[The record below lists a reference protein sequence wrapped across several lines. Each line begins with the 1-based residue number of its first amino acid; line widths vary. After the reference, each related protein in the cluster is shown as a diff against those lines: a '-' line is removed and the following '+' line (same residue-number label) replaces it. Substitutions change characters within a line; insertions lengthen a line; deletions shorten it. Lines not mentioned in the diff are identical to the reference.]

1 MYPQIRVNSVLVEYV
16 LTGNCVP
23 MIGDIVNEME
33 PLLRRMKLSYD
44 CVGGGRIEHNVTEK
58 TILVF
63 GYSQGFGKADHS
75 LTCEILRN
83 HFKGYTA
90 INWSDE
96 GY

>member
-1 MYPQIRVNSVLVEYV
+1 
-16 LTGNCVP
+16 
-23 MIGDIVNEME
+23 MIGDIVDEME

-75 LTCEILRN
+75 LTCDILRH
-83 HFKGYTA
+83 HFKDYTA